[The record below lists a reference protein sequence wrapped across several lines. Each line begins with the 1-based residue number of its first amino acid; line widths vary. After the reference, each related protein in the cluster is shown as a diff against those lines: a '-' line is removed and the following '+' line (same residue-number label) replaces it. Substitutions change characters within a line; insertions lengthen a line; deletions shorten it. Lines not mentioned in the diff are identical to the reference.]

1 MYLLIVANW
10 KNEEILTL
18 KVEIEHSRIKCYKCM
33 RPSISCICKH
43 IHPLQTKTRFIILM
57 HPKEYKKE
65 KNGTGHMTK
74 LQLENS
80 EIIVGVDFTNHK
92 RVNEILTKEM
102 SCSFLLYPGKDNF
115 NLSIKNSS
123 EIISTMGHNPYI
135 FLLDGTWPCVRK
147 MLKLSRNLQKLKRV
161 SFDNKIKSKFVLKQ
175 QPGSLCLSTIESV
188 YTVLNLLKE
197 GGIEQCDTK
206 GFLIPFEK
214 MMAYQIEC
222 ILNPNNKNYRST
234 ANRDILPKNLY
245 KKNSQRSILFEQE
258 G

>member
-1 MYLLIVANW
+1 
-10 KNEEILTL
+10 
-18 KVEIEHSRIKCYKCM
+18 M
-33 RPSISCICKH
+33 RPSSTCICKH
-43 IHPLQTKTRFIILM
+43 IRPFQTKTRFIILM

-80 EIIVGVDFTNHK
+80 EIIVGVDFTNNN
-92 RVNEILTKEM
+92 RVNEILTKEK

-115 NLSIKNSS
+115 NLSIRKSS
-123 EIISTMGHNPYI
+123 EINSFMGNNPHI
-135 FLLDGTWPCVRK
+135 FILDGTWPCVRK
-147 MLKLSRNLQKLKRV
+147 MLKLSKNLQKLKRV
-161 SFDNKIKSKFVLKQ
+161 SFDNKIKSKFIIKQ

-197 GGIEQCDTK
+197 GDLEQCETK

-214 MMAYQIEC
+214 MIEYQLDY
-222 ILNPNNKNYRST
+222 ILNPNHENYSST
-234 ANRDILPKNLY
+234 ANREILPKNLY
-245 KKNSQRSILFEQE
+245 KINPQRSIIFEQ